1 MHRKRIMR
9 RKAGADIKG
18 IGRYTWKMWGIAQ
31 RNEYLDGLES
41 KINEIAENPNLG
53 TARDDLYPGLRTC
66 LYGEHVIFYLPLGTS
81 VAIIRVLHQ
90 SMNINKWLDVNDI
103 R

>member
-1 MHRKRIMR
+1 MTRKRIMR
-9 RKAGADIKG
+9 RKAGSDIKS
-18 IGRYTWKMWGIAQ
+18 IGHYTWKMWGIAQ
-31 RNEYLDGLES
+31 RNEYLDGLET
-41 KINEIAENPNLG
+41 KINDIVENPNLG
-53 TARDDLYPGLRTC
+53 TARDDLYPGLRAC
-66 LYGEHVIFYLPLGTS
+66 LYGEHVIFYLPRDTS